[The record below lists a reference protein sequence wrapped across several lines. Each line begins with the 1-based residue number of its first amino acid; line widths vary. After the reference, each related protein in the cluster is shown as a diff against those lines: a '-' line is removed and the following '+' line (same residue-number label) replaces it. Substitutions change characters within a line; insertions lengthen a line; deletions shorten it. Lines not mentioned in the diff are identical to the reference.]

1 MVAMES
7 GGASPMPQ
15 TATPLKGDATG
26 TPPPDQRKT
35 KICVYCGASPGSKP
49 EHMEAAR
56 QLARVMAAND
66 IGLGESTRNV
76 ALRPLPPPLHPQTR
90 ATPLPSPPSSSD

>member
-15 TATPLKGDATG
+15 SPLVKASDATP
-26 TPPPDQRKT
+26 DQPKTKT

-66 IGLGESTRNV
+66 IGLGESTTTQQPFR
-76 ALRPLPPPLHPQTR
+76 TF
-90 ATPLPSPPSSSD
+90 

>member
-15 TATPLKGDATG
+15 TAATPPLANNKGDAT
-26 TPPPDQRKT
+26 PDQPKT

-66 IGLGESTRNV
+66 IGLGESKLVHIHTHS
-76 ALRPLPPPLHPQTR
+76 LSHYL
-90 ATPLPSPPSSSD
+90 